1 MRASHHGGHARL
13 LILGGGYVGIDAYR
27 AVMRQMGAQV
37 RRGQVEITVV
47 NSTLYHTFHGFT
59 GEVLGGVL
67 PLERTL
73 TPLRDLLPHAR
84 VIEATVTRAELPLRR
99 VHISDAGGRTATL
112 PYDHLLIG
120 TGSCDPFGRVPGLRE
135 HGWRL
140 KDSRDM
146 QAFRAHLEG
155 RITGR
160 QPTTLAVI
168 GGGFAGVE
176 MAAALRE
183 RLTRCGLDGEV
194 HLLCSGGVLD
204 CLQGRYQRLAAYAR
218 HALERAGVQLHLGRR
233 VTEIRAG
240 EVRLEDGSALRA
252 DEILYAAGIALSVLP
267 GTEGLPR
274 DSAGRLLT
282 DEFLHVRGQPRLW
295 TGGDAARVKRPAAA
309 GDCPVNALWA
319 MKHGMWAGHNMA
331 RSLQAR
337 PLKRFS
343 YRGLGQAAG
352 LGRGDGVGEL
362 LGVPVTGA
370 AAWWL
375 RLLFFVWHMPSK
387 GQGART
393 LLAMLRPRPARVTP
407 GPALLPAGH

>member
-1 MRASHHGGHARL
+1 MSRHASAVRARL

-27 AVMRQMGAQV
+27 AVMRQLGRQV

-47 NSTLYHTFHGFT
+47 NSTPYHTFHGFT

-73 TPLRDLLPHAR
+73 TPLRDLLPQAR
-84 VIEATVTRAELPLRR
+84 VIEATVTRAELPMQR
-99 VHISDAGGRTATL
+99 VHVQDQAGRTSTL
-112 PYDHLLIG
+112 CYDHLLIG
-120 TGSCDPFGRVPGLRE
+120 TGSRDPFERVPGLRE

-146 QAFRAHLEG
+146 QAFRAHLAQRLADG
-155 RITGR
+155 

-183 RLTRCGLDGEV
+183 RLTRAGVPGEV

-204 CLQGRYQRLAAYAR
+204 CLQGRFGGLAAHAR
-218 HALERAGVQLHLGRR
+218 QALQRAGVQLHLGRR

-240 EVRLEDGSALRA
+240 EVRLEDGASLRVN
-252 DEILYAAGIALSVLP
+252 EILYAAGIALSVLP
-267 GTEGLPR
+267 GTEELPR
-274 DSAGRLLT
+274 DGAGRLLT
-282 DEFLHVRGQPRLW
+282 DDFLRVQGQTRLW
-295 TGGDAARVKRPAAA
+295 TGGDAARVRHPARA

-331 RSLQAR
+331 RSVQAR
-337 PLKRFS
+337 SLKRFS
-343 YRGLGQAAG
+343 YRGLGQVAG

-362 LGVPVTGA
+362 FGVPLTGA

-375 RLLFFVWHMPSK
+375 RLLFFVWYMPSK
-387 GQGART
+387 RQGARAFA
-393 LLAMLRPRPARVTP
+393 AMLRPPRRRGTPA
-407 GPALLPAGH
+407 PALQPTGG